1 MDYEAPQEGCADGT
15 CDHARAQRED
25 QSVVGAY
32 RDNRAQEFVS
42 RSVADSNKPDSQ
54 SDANDERVEELAKEL
69 ADRLRAMPNRQE
81 LTDYAVSLLKES
93 NEDAGTAEQAAA
105 VGERAARND
114 PFNPI
119 AFAIPLLV
127 IGAVL
132 CATGILAGVGLGIIG
147 IAVLMVTWGLIVA
160 FFSRFRRAA
169 DKPQP

>member
-1 MDYEAPQEGCADGT
+1 
-15 CDHARAQRED
+15 
-25 QSVVGAY
+25 
-32 RDNRAQEFVS
+32 
-42 RSVADSNKPDSQ
+42 VAESNKPDPDSQ
-54 SDANDERVEELAKEL
+54 ANDERVEELAREL

-105 VGERAARND
+105 MVERAARND

-132 CATGILAGVGLGIIG
+132 CATGILAGVGLGVIG
-147 IAVLMVTWGLIVA
+147 IALLMVLWGLIVA
-160 FFSRFRRAA
+160 FFSRFRREPS
-169 DKPQP
+169 KPPA